1 MHHSNFVHLHLHTQW
16 SLLDGAIRPEALI
29 KLAQTYKMPAVTMTD
44 HGNIF
49 GAVDFYSKAMKHGI
63 KPIIGCE
70 VYVANGSRHDR
81 AIASGGRGP
90 SEAAFH
96 LVLLVKN
103 AKGYQNLCRLLTK
116 SYLEGYY
123 YKPRIDKEL
132 LREFNEGLI
141 AMSACLHGEI
151 AHSLSAGQR
160 ERAAVVAA
168 EYKAIF
174 TNRRFYIELQKN
186 GIEEQD
192 RVNVGLIEIARA
204 VDIPLVAT
212 NDCHYLDKKD
222 ARNHDILL
230 CIQTGTTVNAPK
242 RMRFSTD
249 ELYVKSPQEM
259 IEAFKDLPEAIAN
272 TIEIA
277 ERCNFEMKLGEN
289 HLPDFP
295 VPTGQTIDTL
305 FETAAKAGLDRRFAK
320 MAESGIDVES
330 IKWPYLERLN
340 KEIGV
345 IKRMGFPGYFLIV
358 EDFIRHARSRDI
370 PVGPGRGSAAGSL
383 VAYSLGITNLD
394 PIKYNLLFE
403 RFLNPDRIS
412 LPDIDIDFCYEQR
425 EEVIKYV
432 TEKYGADNVTQ
443 IITFGQMKAR
453 ACIRDVGRALDMPYG
468 DVDKI
473 AKLVPEELDITIESA
488 LEKEPKLK
496 KLVED
501 DERVADLIQVAIAL
515 EGLPRHAST
524 HAAGVVISNRPLVEY
539 LPLYKS
545 QKEDVITTQFSM
557 KEIEK
562 VGLIKF
568 DFLGLKTLTVIDKAI
583 KSIKR
588 TTGKTLDIDTLPLDD
603 PKPYALIASGI
614 TNGIFQL
621 ESSGIKNMVKRLRPE
636 TFEEVTAAI
645 ALYRPGPLQSGMV
658 DDFINRKHGRTR
670 IEYELPELQ
679 PILENTYGV
688 MVYQEQ
694 VMEISRVMAGFTPGE
709 ADALRKAMGKKQA
722 DVMLAQRTRFIDG
735 CKKNEIPLKK
745 AEKIFEL
752 IVKFA
757 GYGFNKSHSAVYA
770 LIAYQTAYLK
780 VYYPQEFMAALMSS
794 DMGDTD
800 KIVRYFNECKEMN
813 IPVDPPDINASSM
826 EFSVAGGRIRFGL
839 GAIKNV
845 GASAIDEIINARSS
859 GPFTSLIDFLSR
871 PDTRKVNKK
880 VSESLIKCGAMDFTG
895 QGRLE
900 LLSSLEEASSMAES
914 IVRDRELGQK
924 SIFDMLGGPQTA
936 VVARPAPAVMSG
948 AAAAAVLSEKDLL
961 RFEKETLGFYFS
973 SHPLSGYKKELEAY
987 ATVSIAD
994 ARELPDKTSVTIAGI
1009 AVETK
1014 EIFTR
1019 KGDRMAFSRIEDE
1032 TGSIEVTLFGEVY
1045 KRLVDL
1051 RSTDRPV
1058 LITGNIDKKDSDEV
1072 KFTASEAAY
1081 LDEMKT
1087 SQGKIKVRKTHITAS
1102 AATLNTEKL
1111 QLLRDIIKAN
1121 PGTSNIVLHVAGN
1134 GREVIIAVDDGLRI
1148 NPVEEAFVRIR
1159 ETLEA
1164 QVKVG

>member
-16 SLLDGAIRPEALI
+16 SLLDGAIRPDALI
-29 KLAQTYKMPAVTMTD
+29 KLAQTHKMPAVAMTD

-70 VYVANGSRHDR
+70 AYVANGSRHDR
-81 AIASGGRGP
+81 STGPRGASTT
-90 SEAAFH
+90 AHH

-103 AKGYQNLCRLLTK
+103 AKGYQNLCKLLTK
-116 SYLEGYY
+116 SYLEGFY

-132 LREFNEGLI
+132 LAEFNEGLI
-141 AMSACLHGEI
+141 AMSACLHGEL
-151 AHSLSAGQR
+151 AYSLGSGQR
-160 ERAAVVAA
+160 ERAYAAAA

-174 TNRRFYIELQKN
+174 DNRRFYIELQKN
-186 GIEEQD
+186 GIPEQD
-192 RVNVGLIEIARA
+192 AANAGLIEIARA
-204 VDIPLVAT
+204 LDIPLVAT
-212 NDCHYLDKKD
+212 NDCHYLEKKD
-222 ARNHDILL
+222 ARVHDVLL
-230 CIQTGTTVNAPK
+230 CIQTGKTVNATD

-249 ELYVKSPQEM
+249 QFYVKSPEEM
-259 IEAFKDLPEAIAN
+259 TEAFRDLPEAIAN

-295 VPTGQTIDTL
+295 VPSGETIDSV
-305 FETAAKAGLDRRFAK
+305 FEAKANAGLERRFAK
-320 MAESGIDVES
+320 MAGTGADVEAA
-330 IKWPYLERLN
+330 KWHYLDRLN

-358 EDFIRHARSRDI
+358 EDFIRHARSKDI

-383 VAYSLGITNLD
+383 VAYALGITNLD

-425 EEVIKYV
+425 DEVIKYV

-443 IITFGQMKAR
+443 IITFGQLKAR

-468 DVDKI
+468 DVDRI
-473 AKLVPEELDITIESA
+473 AKLVPEELDITLESA
-488 LEKEPKLK
+488 LVKEPRLK
-496 KLVED
+496 KLVD
-501 DERVADLIQVAIAL
+501 DDPKVADLIEVAMAL

-524 HAAGVVISNRPLVEY
+524 HAAGVVISNRPLVDY

-568 DFLGLKTLTVIDKAI
+568 DFLGLKTLTVIDKAV
-583 KSIKR
+583 
-588 TTGKTLDIDTLPLDD
+588 KTIRRSSGLALDIDAIPLDD
-603 PKPYALIASGI
+603 PKPYALISSGV

-621 ESSGIKNMVKRLRPE
+621 ESSGIKSMIKKLRPE
-636 TFEEVTAAI
+636 NFEEVTAAI

-658 DDFINRKHGRTR
+658 EDFINRKHGRTR
-670 IEYELPELQ
+670 ITYELDELQ
-679 PILENTYGV
+679 PILDKTYGV

-694 VMEISRVMAGFTPGE
+694 VMEISRVLAGFTPGE

-722 DVMLAQRTRFIDG
+722 DVMLAQRARFLDG
-735 CKKNEIPLKK
+735 CRKKDVPPKK

-770 LIAYQTAYLK
+770 LIAYQTAWLK
-780 VYYPQEFMAALMSS
+780 VYYPVEFMAALMSS
-794 DMGDTD
+794 DMGDSD
-800 KIVRYFNECKEMN
+800 KVVKYFNECREMN
-813 IPVDPPDINASSM
+813 ILVDPPDVNASSR
-826 EFSVAGGRIRFGL
+826 EFSVDGGRIRFGL

-845 GASAIDEIINARSS
+845 GGSAIDEIINARAD
-859 GPFTSLIDFLSR
+859 GPFTSLVDFLSR
-871 PDTRKVNKK
+871 AGARKVNKK
-880 VSESLIKCGAMDFTG
+880 VSESLIKCGAFDFSG
-895 QGRLE
+895 EGRLA
-900 LLSSLEEASSMAES
+900 LLASLEEASNTADA
-914 IVRDRELGQK
+914 IQRDREQGQK
-924 SIFDMLGGPQTA
+924 SIFDMLGSAGA
-936 VVARPAPAVMSG
+936 VAARPEPVTTIASPV
-948 AAAAAVLSEKDLL
+948 AAASEKELL

-973 SHPLSGYKKELEAY
+973 SHPLSGYKAELEAY

-994 ARELPDKTSVTIAGI
+994 AREMADKATVTIAGL
-1009 AVETK
+1009 AAETK
-1014 EIFTR
+1014 EITTK
-1019 KGDRMAFSRIEDE
+1019 KGERMAFCRIEDE
-1032 TGSIEVTLFGEVY
+1032 TGSIEVVLFADIY
-1045 KRLVDL
+1045 RRLCDL
-1051 RSTDRPV
+1051 RSADRPV
-1058 LITGNIDKKDSDEV
+1058 LIIGAIDKKDTDDV
-1072 KFTASEAAY
+1072 KLVASEAAY

-1087 SQGKIKVRKTHITAS
+1087 NPGRIKVRNTHVTAS
-1102 AATLNTEKL
+1102 AEALDEERLTRLK
-1111 QLLRDIIKAN
+1111 DIIMAN
-1121 PGTSNIVLHVAGN
+1121 PGTSAVLLHVTGN
-1134 GREVIIAVDDGLRI
+1134 GREVIIAVDDELKI

-1159 ETLEA
+1159 ETLDAE
-1164 QVKVG
+1164 VKVA